1 MKKAELRKLIIRIYG
16 FYPPEDSSYE
26 FLIRLR
32 SMLVKYG
39 KPKRSYLQAKGK
51 SPTESHVFDPP
62 QFTPFSVEEEE
73 TVKSTPNI
81 IYPMSL
87 TSGAQPFIKNLTS
100 ISDNQTTKIFSCSG
114 FPVFDEDKS
123 VSLTTNRKRILS
135 LPESVFKKTKNN

>member
-87 TSGAQPFIKNLTS
+87 TFGAQPFVKNLTS
-100 ISDNQTTKIFSCSG
+100 ISDNQTTG
-114 FPVFDEDKS
+114 FPVYYEDKS
-123 VSLTTNRKRILS
+123 VSPTTNRKRILS